1 MKVDPTQEEIE
12 LHVQSLTSHFQKL
25 VESWKQEGIGS
36 MASWMGLFQSIMQ
49 KAQLLKSV
57 PGLRKADICLDVIAG
72 IANALIESNPE
83 DVDLTTV
90 KMILT
95 DEGMGILKGTTSV
108 IKDLIR
114 GMDKDG
120 DQEVSMDELKDFF
133 CGCCSLKK
141 AKKK

>member
-1 MKVDPTQEEIE
+1 M
-12 LHVQSLTSHFQKL
+12 
-25 VESWKQEGIGS
+25 
-36 MASWMGLFQSIMQ
+36 
-49 KAQLLKSV
+49 
-57 PGLRKADICLDVIAG
+57 
-72 IANALIESNPE
+72 
-83 DVDLTTV
+83 DLTTV

-95 DEGMGILKGTTSV
+95 DEGMGILKGTTSI

-141 AKKK
+141 AKKI